1 MSFSVYQIVKN
12 RDLTGHQDLPGN
24 GPARA
29 GATAHPTHRRYS
41 FCFLALLLLLT
52 GLETRSLV
60 SQEIWDY
67 SPYRIRV
74 LLAVEETSRLTAR
87 RTEQVARTLQERARV
102 WAGPTLK
109 LFVSKAPAQLHA
121 DALYH
126 MDQITQDQIA
136 EHWIKWNKD
145 DKTEET
151 L

>member
-12 RDLTGHQDLPGN
+12 RDLTDRQDLPEN

-121 DALYH
+121 
-126 MDQITQDQIA
+126 
-136 EHWIKWNKD
+136 
-145 DKTEET
+145 
-151 L
+151 